1 MHKYIFGIRHHGPG
15 SAKSLKVAL
24 EACLPDCVLVE
35 GPPEAEKVLPL
46 LAHEE
51 MLPPVALLLYV
62 PEKPHRAV
70 YYPFAVFSPE
80 WQAIQYALEHNI
92 PVRFMDL
99 PQSHRLAE
107 TDEEEQEGAI
117 NPEPSETDEQA
128 QPPTHSLRVD
138 PIGVLAEAAGYSDSE
153 RWWEHMVEHRRD
165 GADLFAALLEAMT
178 AIRRE
183 LPPVTDMN
191 ELRREAFMRQ
201 TIRAAERDGFERI
214 AIVCGAWHAPALT
227 EMPPAKEDA
236 ALLKNLPK
244 IKVEATWVPWTY
256 GRLTYASGYGAGI
269 QSPGWYDHIWHS
281 REQVATRWLA
291 KVAALLREEDLDA
304 SSASVIEAVRLA
316 ESLAAMRHAPLAGLQ
331 ELNEAT
337 QTVLCFG
344 SDAPMRL
351 IHEKLIVGERL
362 GTVPEATPM
371 VPLAGD
377 LQRQQKRLRLKP
389 EATERV
395 LALDLRKEIDLE
407 RSHLLHRLNLLGI
420 GWGKFEQTYGKK
432 GTFNEMWR
440 LQWQPE
446 FVIALIEAGVYGN
459 TILDAATARVS
470 ESATGVIE
478 LPELT
483 KLLDTTLLA
492 ALPDATNAVMR
503 RLQTEA
509 ALTGDVRHLMG
520 ALPPLVKVLRYGNV
534 RKTDS
539 AAVAQV
545 VDGIAA
551 RIFIGLPV
559 ACASLADEAAEEMLK
574 LLMETDNAI
583 GLLENEIY
591 VQEWRTVL
599 RRMAERDT
607 LHGLIAGRCCRA
619 LLDSGEFM
627 AAEAARRMNLA
638 LSRANEPAQAAAW
651 VEGFLK
657 GSGLLL
663 LHDDKLWQTL
673 DEWVTELS
681 GETFT
686 EVLPLLRRTFATF
699 AAPERRQMGER
710 VRRSTGSLTIT
721 ASQAE
726 NFNERRAEMV
736 LPLVAMLLG
745 WQEKS
750 EV

>member
-1 MHKYIFGIRHHGPG
+1 MDKYIFGVRHHGPG
-15 SAKSLKVAL
+15 STKSLKMAL
-24 EACLPDCVLVE
+24 EAYSPDCVLVE
-35 GPPEAEKVLPL
+35 GPPDAEKVLPL

-51 MLPPVALLLYV
+51 MQPPVALLIYV
-62 PEKPHRAV
+62 PEKPQRAV

-80 WQAIQYALEHNI
+80 WQAIRFALNRNLA
-92 PVRFMDL
+92 VGFMDL
-99 PQSHRLAE
+99 PQSYRLAE
-107 TDEEEQEGAI
+107 WDEEEAEEDGTKAA
-117 NPEPSETDEQA
+117 PS
-128 QPPTHSLRVD
+128 QPDNNSLRVD

-165 GADLFAALLEAMT
+165 GADLFAAILEAMT
-178 AIRRE
+178 AIRNE
-183 LPPVTDMN
+183 LPPVTDLT
-191 ELRREAFMRQ
+191 ELRREAYMRQ
-201 TIRAAERDGFERI
+201 TIRAAEREGFERI
-214 AIVCGAWHAPALT
+214 AIVCGAWHAPALA

-281 REQVATRWLA
+281 RERVATRWMA

-304 SSASVIEAVRLA
+304 SSASVIEAVRLS
-316 ESLAAMRHAPLAGLQ
+316 ESLAALRQAPIAGLL

-351 IHEKLIVGERL
+351 IREKLIIGERL

-377 LQRQQKRLRLKP
+377 LQRQQKRLSLKP

-395 LALDLRKEIDLE
+395 LTLDLRKEFDLE

-420 GWGKFEQTYGKK
+420 HWGRFEQTYGKK
-432 GTFNEMWR
+432 GTFNETWR
-440 LQWQPE
+440 LQWRPE

-470 ESATGVIE
+470 ESATGTIE

-483 KLLDTTLLA
+483 KLLDATLLA
-492 ALPDATNAVMR
+492 ALPEATGAVMR

-520 ALPPLVKVLRYGNV
+520 ALPPLVNVLRYGNV
-534 RKTDS
+534 RKTDN
-539 AAVAQV
+539 AAVAHI
-545 VDGIAA
+545 VDGIIA
-551 RIFIGLPV
+551 RIFVGLPV
-559 ACASLADEAAEEMLK
+559 ACASLADEAAEEMFRLM
-574 LLMETDNAI
+574 METDSAI
-583 GLLENEIY
+583 GLLENETY
-591 VQEWRTVL
+591 LREWRTVL
-599 RRMAERDT
+599 RRMAEREV
-607 LHGLIAGRCCRA
+607 LHGLIAGRCCRI
-619 LLDSGEFM
+619 LLDSGDFN
-627 AAEAARRMNLA
+627 AAEAARRMNLV

-673 DEWVTELS
+673 DEWVTELP

-686 EVLPLLRRTFATF
+686 ELLPLLRRTFATF
-699 AAPERRQMGER
+699 PAPERRQMGER
-710 VRRSTGSLTIT
+710 VRRDVGGIT
-721 ASQAE
+721 TAASYAE
-726 NFNERRAEMV
+726 YFDEKRAEAV
-736 LPLVAMLLG
+736 LPLIARLLG
-745 WQEKS
+745 IEGVQTK
-750 EV
+750 